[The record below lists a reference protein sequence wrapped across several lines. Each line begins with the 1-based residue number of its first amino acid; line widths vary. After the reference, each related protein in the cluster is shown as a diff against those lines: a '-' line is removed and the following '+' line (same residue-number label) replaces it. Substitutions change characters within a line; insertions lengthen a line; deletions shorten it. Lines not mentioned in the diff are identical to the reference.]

1 MKKTILILISI
12 LLVSIVYAQKKAP
25 KSTKPTETPKYE
37 FKTMMDS
44 VSYTFGVNIGKSI
57 QRDKIDITL
66 DLFFKG
72 IKDQLNNSTILLSD
86 QQMASLMQRF
96 QQFMMERQQQMQKE
110 LADKNLKDAEKFLE
124 ENKKKEGIITTAS
137 GLQYKIITKG
147 NGKIPTAQDTVVA
160 HYRGTLIDGTEF
172 DNSFKRNEPAT
183 FPVSGV
189 IKGWQEVLQLMPV
202 GSKWEVYIP
211 PQLAYGEQGAGQV
224 IPPNAALIFDIEL
237 ISIK

>member
-1 MKKTILILISI
+1 
-12 LLVSIVYAQKKAP
+12 
-25 KSTKPTETPKYE
+25 
-37 FKTMMDS
+37 
-44 VSYTFGVNIGKSI
+44 
-57 QRDKIDITL
+57 
-66 DLFFKG
+66 
-72 IKDQLNNSTILLSD
+72 
-86 QQMASLMQRF
+86 MQRF
-96 QQFMMERQQQMQKE
+96 QQFMMERQQKMQKE
-110 LADKNLKDAEKFLE
+110 LADKNLKDAEKFVE
-124 ENKKKEGIITTAS
+124 ENKKKEGVITTAS

-189 IKGWQEVLQLMPV
+189 IKGWQEILQLMPV

>member
-1 MKKTILILISI
+1 
-12 LLVSIVYAQKKAP
+12 
-25 KSTKPTETPKYE
+25 
-37 FKTMMDS
+37 
-44 VSYTFGVNIGKSI
+44 
-57 QRDKIDITL
+57 
-66 DLFFKG
+66 
-72 IKDQLNNSTILLSD
+72 
-86 QQMASLMQRF
+86 MQRF
-96 QQFMMERQQQMQKE
+96 QQFMMERQQKMQKE

-124 ENKKKEGIITTAS
+124 ENKKKEGVITTAS

-189 IKGWQEVLQLMPV
+189 IKGWQEILQLMPV

>member
-1 MKKTILILISI
+1 MKKVILIL
-12 LLVSIVYAQKKAP
+12 LSIVLVTSVFAQKKSA
-25 KSTKPTETPKYE
+25 KTNKPTDDQVLE

-57 QRDKIDITL
+57 QRDKIDISL
-66 DLFFKG
+66 DHFFKG
-72 IKDQLNNSTILLSD
+72 VKDQLNNLTILLSE
-86 QQMASLMQRF
+86 QQMNGLLQEF
-96 QQFMMERQQQMQKE
+96 QKVMMEKQQKMQKE
-110 LADKNLKDAEKFLE
+110 LADKNLKDAETFLS
-124 ENKKKEGIITTAS
+124 ENKKKEGVITTAS

-147 NGKIPTAQDTVVA
+147 SGKIPTAQDTVVA
-160 HYRGTLIDGTEF
+160 HYKGTLIDGTEF

-183 FPVSGV
+183 FPVTGV

-224 IPPNAALIFDIEL
+224 IPPNSALIFEIEL

>member
-1 MKKTILILISI
+1 
-12 LLVSIVYAQKKAP
+12 
-25 KSTKPTETPKYE
+25 
-37 FKTMMDS
+37 
-44 VSYTFGVNIGKSI
+44 
-57 QRDKIDITL
+57 
-66 DLFFKG
+66 
-72 IKDQLNNSTILLSD
+72 
-86 QQMASLMQRF
+86 MASLMQSF
-96 QQFMMERQQQMQKE
+96 QQYMMERQQKMQKE

-124 ENKKKEGIITTAS
+124 ENKKKEGVITTAS

-189 IKGWQEVLQLMPV
+189 IKGWQEILQLMPV